1 MGKREKLRGN
11 AINRNISDLGSRL
24 RGHGGKMGLQEKTRI
39 VGIEVGVFRFVQSL
53 KSRWS
58 EPDGYRA
65 VLTIALPLVL
75 STGSHSVLQFI
86 DRMFLAKY
94 STEALAASMP
104 AGLTSFCCLCFFF
117 GTASYANTFVAQYH
131 GAGQHGR
138 VGAVVWQALYF
149 SLAAGICGFFLF
161 PQLALPLF
169 GWAGHEPAVMK
180 EEVTYF
186 QVLSRGAGFVIYN
199 AAIASFFS
207 GRGKTWPILWVDVV
221 ITVVNIVLSY
231 AWIFGKWGFPEQGIA
246 GAGRATVVATAIG
259 SVIFTALFLSERNRR
274 EFGTA
279 SGWRFNWP
287 LMRRLLHYG
296 SPAGVQHF
304 LDIVAFTLFLL
315 MVGRLGEI
323 TQAATNLSFQ
333 VNLLVC
339 LPMLGIGMATA
350 TLVGR
355 RIGKRTPAQAARI
368 TWSSF
373 HLTFGYML
381 VFAALYIAVPGWFL
395 EPFHDAEKAGE
406 FEQLR
411 PVAVVLLRFVAIY
424 SVFDTMSVIFSSA
437 LKGAGDTRFVM
448 WYSMS
453 LGWALMVLPSWW
465 ICSNPGPNAI
475 YWCWTWLSVYVLC
488 LGCGYV
494 GRFLQGRW
502 RSMRVI
508 EEEAVPE
515 PGVEVCVPVAGLTGE
530 RDI

>member
-1 MGKREKLRGN
+1 L
-11 AINRNISDLGSRL
+11 
-24 RGHGGKMGLQEKTRI
+24 
-39 VGIEVGVFRFVQSL
+39 GIEVGVFRLFQSL

-58 EPDGYRA
+58 DPSGYRE
-65 VLTIALPLVL
+65 VLTIALPLVM
-75 STGSHSVLQFI
+75 STGSNSVLQFI

-94 STEALAASMP
+94 STEALAAAMP
-104 AGLTSFCCLCFFF
+104 GGLTSFCCLCFFF

-131 GAGQHGR
+131 GAGQHER

-149 SLAAGICGFFLF
+149 ALAAGVVGFFLF
-161 PQLALPLF
+161 PAIAVPLF
-169 GWAGHEPAVMK
+169 SWAGHEPAVMAQ
-180 EEVTYF
+180 EVTYF
-186 QVLSRGAGFVIYN
+186 QVMSRGAVFVIYN

-207 GRGKTWPILWVDVV
+207 GRGKTWPILWVDVA
-221 ITVVNIVLSY
+221 ITVVNIILAY
-231 AWIFGKWGFPEQGIA
+231 LWIFGKWGFPEQGIA
-246 GAGRATVVATAIG
+246 GAGRATVVASAFG
-259 SVIFTALFLSERNRR
+259 SLLFTLLFLSKKNRQ

-279 SGWRFNWP
+279 SGWRFDWA

-304 LDIVAFTLFLL
+304 LDVVAFTLFLL
-315 MVGRLGEI
+315 MVGRLGEA
-323 TQAATNLSFQ
+323 TLAATNLSFQ
-333 VNLLVC
+333 VNLLVF
-339 LPMLGIGMATA
+339 LPMLGFGMATA

-355 RIGKRTPAQAARI
+355 RIGKRTPEEAARV
-368 TWSSF
+368 TWSAF
-373 HLTFGYML
+373 HLTFGYMAI
-381 VFAALYIAVPGWFL
+381 FAVLYIVTPAWFL
-395 EPFHDAEKAGE
+395 EPFRDPAKAEE
-406 FEQLR
+406 FEKLR
-411 PVAVVLLRFVAIY
+411 PIAVVLLRFVAVY
-424 SVFDTMSVIFSSA
+424 SIFDTLSVIFSSA

-465 ICSNPGPNAI
+465 ICNHPGPNAI
-475 YWCWTWLSVYVLC
+475 FWCWTWLSVYVLC

-530 RDI
+530 REI